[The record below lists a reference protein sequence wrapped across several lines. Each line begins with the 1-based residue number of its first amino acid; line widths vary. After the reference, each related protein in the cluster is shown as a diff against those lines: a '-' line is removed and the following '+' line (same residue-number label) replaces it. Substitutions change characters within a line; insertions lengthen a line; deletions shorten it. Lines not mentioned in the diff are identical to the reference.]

1 MIKHLMIAAVA
12 LTITAPAHANFFT
25 DTVDAIRGHVTDIND
40 RINHDDEFV
49 TGDVHAT
56 SMFRDTDSGRDAA
69 HWADGTVELV
79 ERDGKWFIQLGADFV
94 SGPAPDLYVYAA
106 DRVVFD
112 ETSFWNAETTEIGKL
127 VSGSGASYYELTGI
141 DVELEYLTHGEIE
154 IVIWCK
160 RFGAFIAA
168 TTLDL

>member
-69 HWADGTVELV
+69 HWADGTVKLV
-79 ERDGKWFIQLGADFV
+79 VGSDNTYIQLGSDFN
-94 SGPAPDLYVYAA
+94 SGPAPDLYIYVG
-106 DRVVFD
+106 DRKIFD
-112 ETSFWNAETTEIGKL
+112 ESSFWAAETIEVSKL
-127 VSGSGASYYELTGI
+127 QSGSGAQFYELPSEITDLGH
-141 DVELEYLTHGEIE
+141 VEV
-154 IVIWCK
+154 VIWCK
-160 RFGAFIAA
+160 RFGAFIGAA
-168 TTLDL
+168 TLEG